1 MAIETIF
8 ADNLIEVLLSVI
20 LMFNVGAYSM
30 LWKRTQENRDRSNT
44 NEKLVRQEKA
54 NLESELNRIRS
65 DITSIEQKQKGM
77 SETIYGSQKDKTDDG
92 HIFETEEKIDSICDT
107 IEENEERRRSDH
119 KTLMEALTHLADK
132 VLENRIRDVEDILD
146 AD

>member
-1 MAIETIF
+1 MAIETMF

-30 LWKRTQENRDRSNT
+30 LWKRTQENRNRANT
-44 NEKLVRQEKA
+44 NEKLVRQEKT
-54 NLESELNRIRS
+54 NLESELGRIRD
-65 DITSIEQKQKGM
+65 DITSIEQKQK
-77 SETIYGSQKDKTDDG
+77 SISDTIYGSRKDKTDEG
-92 HIFETEEKIDSICDT
+92 HIFETEEKIDSICET

-119 KTLMEALTHLADK
+119 ERLMEALTHLADK
-132 VLENRIRDVEDILD
+132 VLDKGIRNVEDILD

>member
-1 MAIETIF
+1 MAIETMF

-30 LWKRTQENRDRSNT
+30 LWKRTQENRDRANT
-44 NEKLVRQEKA
+44 NEKLVRQEKT
-54 NLESELNRIRS
+54 NLESELGRIRD
-65 DITSIEQKQKGM
+65 DITSIEQKQK
-77 SETIYGSQKDKTDDG
+77 SVSDTIYGSRKDKTDEG
-92 HIFETEEKIDSICDT
+92 HIFETEEKIDSICET

-119 KTLMEALTHLADK
+119 ERLMESLTHLADK
-132 VLENRIRDVEDILD
+132 VLDRSIRDVEDILD